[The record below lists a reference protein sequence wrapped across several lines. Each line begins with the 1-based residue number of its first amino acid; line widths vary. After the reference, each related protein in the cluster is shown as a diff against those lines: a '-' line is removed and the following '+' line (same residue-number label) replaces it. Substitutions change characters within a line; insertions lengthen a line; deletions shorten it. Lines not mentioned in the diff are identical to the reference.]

1 MNAIE
6 VSHLTKHFGKLVA
19 LHDISFSV
27 KEGETFGSPA
37 LTAQARPRPPG
48 S

>member
-19 LHDISFSV
+19 LNDITFSV
-27 KEGETFGSPA
+27 KEGETFGFLGP
-37 LTAQARPRPPG
+37 
-48 S
+48 